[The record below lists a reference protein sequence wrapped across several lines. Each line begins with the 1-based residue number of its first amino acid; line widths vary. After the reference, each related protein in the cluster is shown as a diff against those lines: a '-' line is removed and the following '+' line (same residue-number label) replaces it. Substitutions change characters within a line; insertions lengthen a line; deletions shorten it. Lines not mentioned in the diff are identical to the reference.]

1 MLDLFY
7 EQDNWYWLSPPTSN
21 GLRPFFRGGGSLKC
35 GTAHKESKTS
45 RSGIPRDS

>member
-21 GLRPFFRGGGSLKC
+21 GLRPFFRGGSLKC